1 MRHWTI
7 RYEAK
12 HQYLKSLSNSI
23 GNFINITHTLATRHQ
38 SYQCYYLSGSDTYEP
53 KIEVGPG
60 KYTLKPKE
68 TVLVHVC
75 MYVTCVGK
83 TVEISTTDYAAEFA
97 LFNTQFPI
105 SDFLYQ

>member
-1 MRHWTI
+1 MYSIGPLVRHWMI

-53 KIEVGPG
+53 KVEVGPG
-60 KYTLKPKE
+60 KLVPKLKN
-68 TVLVHVC
+68 TVLVNVLHR
-75 MYVTCVGK
+75 
-83 TVEISTTDYAAEFA
+83 
-97 LFNTQFPI
+97 
-105 SDFLYQ
+105 